1 MPRGDRWYLAALVL
15 VAVVAFLPWSRAT
28 QVGVLPL
35 FAWLMAGLMVVAPL
49 VALVQLL
56 SERPSRPGGDGRR

>member
-15 VAVVAFLPWSRAT
+15 VGVVAFLPWSRAT

-35 FAWLMAGLMVVAPL
+35 FAWLMAGLMVVGAARSARAAA
-49 VALVQLL
+49 VGAALAN
-56 SERPSRPGGDGRR
+56 GR